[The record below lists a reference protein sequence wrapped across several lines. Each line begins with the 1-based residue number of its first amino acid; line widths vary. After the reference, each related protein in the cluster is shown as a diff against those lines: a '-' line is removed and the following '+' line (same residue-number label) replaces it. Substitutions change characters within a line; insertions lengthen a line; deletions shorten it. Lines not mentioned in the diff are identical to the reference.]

1 MTVSAHWRRAGCSV
15 SCSAGAFE
23 VENQFS
29 VGSLRAGRDRDIN
42 IRGPQST
49 ERAQTPYPAVV
60 AISGTLQG
68 DSYTPYRT
76 LSTNTVHVDV
86 PCLFLKAVKT

>member
-1 MTVSAHWRRAGCSV
+1 MTVSAHWRRAGCPV

-29 VGSLRAGRDRDIN
+29 VGSLRAGRDRHIN
-42 IRGPQST
+42 IRSPHTDYREST
-49 ERAQTPYPAVV
+49 DTGVCCSGHKRHSARGQFRPY
-60 AISGTLQG
+60 T
-68 DSYTPYRT
+68 T

-86 PCLFLKAVKT
+86 P